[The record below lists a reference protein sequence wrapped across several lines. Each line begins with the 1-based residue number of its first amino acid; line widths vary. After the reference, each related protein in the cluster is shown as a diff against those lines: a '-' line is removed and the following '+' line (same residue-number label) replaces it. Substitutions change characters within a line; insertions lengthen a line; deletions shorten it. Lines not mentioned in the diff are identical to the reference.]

1 MLYRP
6 SFCSNCGEKIVR
18 ADWHAWTSRRFCD
31 VCVSEQP
38 FAEYGP
44 KAAIFFAIVSLIAG
58 ATAYFVPKNVN
69 ESAKVT
75 NTRVE
80 RPAISAALV
89 STPVPTPKV
98 EVPVP
103 PVTTT
108 PASKQAVVIEQDLAN
123 ICGAET
129 KKGTPCSRRVKGNVR
144 CFQHQGMP
152 SMSTIASQGR

>member
-18 ADWHAWTSRRFCD
+18 AEWHLWTSRRFCD

-38 FAEYGP
+38 VAEYGP
-44 KAAIFFAIVSLIAG
+44 KAAILLAMVAAAAG
-58 ATAYFVPKNVN
+58 ATTYFAPKKAD
-69 ESAKVT
+69 ESAKVASS
-75 NTRVE
+75 RIE
-80 RPAISAALV
+80 RPPMSAALV

-98 EVPVP
+98 ETSVPSAASVP
-103 PVTTT
+103 T
-108 PASKQAVVIEQDLAN
+108 SKSAVVVEQDQAN
-123 ICGAET
+123 VCGAET

-152 SMSTIASQGR
+152 AMSAIASQGR